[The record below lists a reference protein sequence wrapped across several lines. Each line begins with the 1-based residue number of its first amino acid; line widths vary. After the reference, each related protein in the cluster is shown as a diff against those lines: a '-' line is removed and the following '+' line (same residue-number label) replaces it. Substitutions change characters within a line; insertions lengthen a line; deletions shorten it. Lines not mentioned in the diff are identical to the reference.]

1 LSWCSSGEEVPA
13 LTGPADQ
20 TAAAP
25 DGYSNGRMRTSR
37 ADREQAIDA
46 LKVAY
51 IQGRLTKDEF
61 DERLGRALAPLTHA
75 ELAALTSDLPDE
87 LATAGRPRGA
97 DQGMAQP
104 PEGNRAEARVLATLV
119 AGVMLVAL
127 IGNGIGSPL
136 HVLAIV
142 LLLSPVWM
150 LALGGVLLLHS
161 RPSRP
166 EDRSASQL
174 PPGPP
179 GAD

>member
-1 LSWCSSGEEVPA
+1 
-13 LTGPADQ
+13 
-20 TAAAP
+20 
-25 DGYSNGRMRTSR
+25 MRTSR
-37 ADREQAIDA
+37 ADREQAIDT
-46 LKVAY
+46 LKVAFV
-51 IQGRLTKDEF
+51 QGRLTRDEL

-75 ELAALTSDLPDE
+75 ELAALTGDLPDG
-87 LATAGRPRGA
+87 LATARRPRGA
-97 DQGMAQP
+97 DQDMTR

-150 LALGGVLLLHS
+150 LALGGLLLLHA
-161 RPSRP
+161 RP
-166 EDRSASQL
+166 EDRGTRRL

-179 GAD
+179 GAG